1 MQTSWHSFGNVLMQ
15 SLMFFASEATL
26 TKGTR
31 MNVHECTWI
40 NLHAISRVNLQSTF
54 LRGGTPFGLNPLQA
68 PTPVEKK
75 KQQQATKEP

>member
-1 MQTSWHSFGNVLMQ
+1 MDQ
-15 SLMFFASEATL
+15 SP
-26 TKGTR
+26 R
-31 MNVHECTWI
+31 
-40 NLHAISRVNLQSTF
+40 NLSGQSPKRI